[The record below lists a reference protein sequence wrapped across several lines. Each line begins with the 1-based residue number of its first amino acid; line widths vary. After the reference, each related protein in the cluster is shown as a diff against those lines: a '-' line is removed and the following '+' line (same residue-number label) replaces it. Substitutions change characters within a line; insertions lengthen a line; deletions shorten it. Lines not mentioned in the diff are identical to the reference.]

1 MAFIKKRLMGLGIV
15 MAAAWALSKLL
26 YPAGSDPFHAE
37 ASALAL
43 RGQRL
48 FSHMRASIGKDA
60 LLMSADC
67 DDSGAFLEKVLASA
81 NDSRH
86 LVADN
91 VGCLWNV
98 FMGGLTSTNKDGLVL
113 VSANLNPIAVSRA
126 RNDGL
131 IPIGVTSG
139 ASRSLLGDRAIIVV
153 RRDGSAQIIKAQ
165 SLTRATLLR
174 SATNETG
181 RIDVLTPWNRLVLD
195 LL

>member
-1 MAFIKKRLMGLGIV
+1 
-15 MAAAWALSKLL
+15 
-26 YPAGSDPFHAE
+26 
-37 ASALAL
+37 
-43 RGQRL
+43 
-48 FSHMRASIGKDA
+48 
-60 LLMSADC
+60 MSADC

-126 RNDGL
+126 RKDGL

-139 ASRSLLGDRAIIVV
+139 APRSLLGDRAIIVV

-195 LL
+195 RL